1 MESIRKA
8 YFEYENIN
16 ELNLSN
22 QSRTNRVQKLW
33 QSIFFAAIVF
43 NGIRFFYILFTVL
56 TVNFFEHMLI
66 VFNTPINYGFAF
78 LIIAGFPLLINLY
91 NKSEAYKGTLSNYE
105 NDVIYLS
112 KKLLFS
118 EYKRLDMNLIN
129 SQSKEYDDDD
139 MTIHTNNG
147 TLTFFYK
154 WDYLES
160 TYYSNFISI
169 YNLITEFAQNQT
181 TEKWSKS
188 DFLKVA
194 LEDRALLEIN
204 LLDIEKLEKIL
215 FPEDTPWNYLFDDD
229 DALWSLD
236 DDLADK
242 EIRELWSL
250 EQSGLIRLFN
260 IDFDYPPEY
269 CLRIKIKSGTID
281 KFIYTSLDFEK
292 LIASSFNQ
300 NNQNR
305 KVIDSPKSKLSSKLK
320 VD

>member
-1 MESIRKA
+1 MESIRKT
-8 YFEYENIN
+8 YYEYENIN
-16 ELNLSN
+16 DLNLST
-22 QSRTNRVQKLW
+22 QKRSDWVQGLW
-33 QSIFFAAIVF
+33 GTLIFYTILF
-43 NGIRFFYILFTVL
+43 NGIRFFYILFTVW
-56 TVNFFEHMLI
+56 TDNFFEHIFI
-66 VFNTPINYGFAF
+66 VMNTPINYVFAF
-78 LIIAGFPLLINLY
+78 LIVAGIPLLINLY

-105 NDVIYLS
+105 NDIIYLS

-118 EYKRLDMNLIN
+118 KYKRLDMNLIN
-129 SQSKEYDDDD
+129 SQSKEYDDN
-139 MTIHTNNG
+139 MTINTNNG

-160 TYYSNFISI
+160 TYYSNFSSI
-169 YNLITEFAQNQT
+169 YNLITEFAESQT

-188 DFLKVA
+188 DFLKVT

-242 EIRELWSL
+242 EIRELWSR

-292 LIASSFNQ
+292 LIASSFKQ